1 VRPAPMGRAFRI
13 VKRTTHLTVQVME
26 RAQVIKAVG
35 AGNSPETNKGKSS
48 GKPPK
53 SSKATQSKPGRATA
67 PASA

>member
-1 VRPAPMGRAFRI
+1 M
-13 VKRTTHLTVQVME
+13 KRTTHLTVKVTE

-35 AGNSPETNKGKSS
+35 AAGSSETNKGKSS